1 MTLYELSQEY
11 LNLLTL
17 AEDPDVDPEILADT
31 MEGIDGEIEDKA
43 DNYARIIRQMEADA
57 AALKAEA
64 DRITNRRRTIENNI
78 RTMKNRLEDA
88 MIATGKVKFKTE
100 LFSFGIQKNPAR
112 VVIDDPTRIPAGF
125 LIPQEPKIDTAA
137 IKNSL
142 KDADEQIFWEGVA
155 HLEQDASLRI
165 R

>member
-1 MTLYELSQEY
+1 M
-11 LNLLTL
+11 
-17 AEDPDVDPEILADT
+17 AEDPDIDPEVLADT
-31 MEGIDGEIEDKA
+31 MEAIEGEIEIKA
-43 DNYARIIRQMEADA
+43 DGYARIIRQMEADA

-64 DRITNRRRTIENNI
+64 DRITNRRRVIENNI

-112 VVIDDPTRIPAGF
+112 VVLDEQYIENLPEEYLIAQDP
-125 LIPQEPKIDTAA
+125 KVDTAK
-137 IKNSL
+137 IKEDL
-142 KDADEQIFWEGVA
+142 KAGKDLHGIA
-155 HLEQDASLRI
+155 HLEQDSSLRI

>member
-1 MTLYELSQEY
+1 MTLYELTNDYQ
-11 LNLLTL
+11 NLLEM
-17 AEDPDVDPEILADT
+17 AEDPDIDPEVLADT
-31 MEGIDGEIEDKA
+31 MEAIEGEIEIKA
-43 DNYARIIRQMEADA
+43 DGYARIIRQMEADA

-64 DRITNRRRTIENNI
+64 DRITNRRRVIENNI

-112 VVIDDPTRIPAGF
+112 VVLDEQYIENLPEEYLIAQDP
-125 LIPQEPKIDTAA
+125 KVDTAK
-137 IKNSL
+137 IKEDL
-142 KDADEQIFWEGVA
+142 KAGKDLHGIA
-155 HLEQDASLRI
+155 HLEQDSSLRI

>member
-43 DNYARIIRQMEADA
+43 DGYARIIRQMEADA

-112 VVIDDPTRIPAGF
+112 VVIDDPTKIPAGF

>member
-1 MTLYELSQEY
+1 MTLYELTNDYQ
-11 LNLLTL
+11 NLLEM
-17 AEDPDVDPEILADT
+17 AEDPDIDPVVLADT
-31 MEGIDGEIEDKA
+31 MEAIEGEIEIKA
-43 DNYARIIRQMEADA
+43 DGYARIIRQMEADA

-64 DRITNRRRTIENNI
+64 DRITNRRRVIENNI

-112 VVIDDPTRIPAGF
+112 VVLDEQYIENLPEEYLIAQDP
-125 LIPQEPKIDTAA
+125 KVDTAK
-137 IKNSL
+137 IKEDL
-142 KDADEQIFWEGVA
+142 KAGKDLHGIA
-155 HLEQDASLRI
+155 HLEQDSSLRI

>member
-31 MEGIDGEIEDKA
+31 MEGIDGEIEEKA
-43 DNYARIIRQMEADA
+43 DCYARIIRQMEADA

-112 VVIDDPTRIPAGF
+112 VVIDDPTKIPAGF

>member
-11 LNLLTL
+11 LTLLTL

-43 DNYARIIRQMEADA
+43 DGYARIIRQMEADA

-112 VVIDDPTRIPAGF
+112 VVIDDPTKIPAGF

>member
-1 MTLYELSQEY
+1 MTLYELTNDYQ
-11 LNLLTL
+11 NLLEM
-17 AEDPDVDPEILADT
+17 AEDPDIDPVVLADT
-31 MEGIDGEIEDKA
+31 MDAIEGEIEIKA
-43 DNYARIIRQMEADA
+43 DGYARIIRQMEADA

-64 DRITNRRRTIENNI
+64 DRITNRRRVIENNI

-112 VVIDDPTRIPAGF
+112 VVIDDPTKIPAGF

-142 KDADEQIFWEGVA
+142 KDADEQSFWEGVA
-155 HLEQDASLRI
+155 HLEQDSSLRI